1 MPLSIY
7 QSTSTISLYY
17 HFLPLL
23 SLIYYL
29 TVSPYNPSLLTLYH
43 CYIPL
48 LSLNRSIF
56 TTSFSNC
63 STINVSLYYPS
74 INQLSL
80 YHKITPISQNHATI
94 TGSLHNHFSVIQSL
108 HHFST
113 NLSLNYHHINL
124 SLYYHSF
131 LYHLSTLRLQIYILD
146 NEKGMVSLPHFPHLS
161 H

>member
-74 INQLSL
+74 INQHHYITKSLL
-80 YHKITPISQNHATI
+80 YHKITLLSLDHSTI
-94 TGSLHNHFSVIQSL
+94 TSLLFNPYITSPPI
-108 HHFST
+108 
-113 NLSLNYHHINL
+113 
-124 SLYYHSF
+124 YHSTITISI
-131 LYHLSTLRLQIYILD
+131 YPSTIIHSSII
-146 NEKGMVSLPHFPHLS
+146 SLL
-161 H
+161 